1 MTMPPQPSATT
12 SPPLHPAMSWR
23 GLALL
28 PVAIL
33 PSLFASVIG
42 QLFTAVGMVSWYRT
56 LQKPFF
62 NPPDMAFPI
71 VWTFLYALMAVAFWR
86 ILRAR
91 PEAGP
96 KNAAILVYLGQMVL
110 NVGWS
115 YMFFGLRSA
124 LGGLVVSSAMVI
136 ALGFTIRLFQRL
148 DRAAGIALYPYF
160 AWVVFATVLNAAIV
174 WLNPGT

>member
-1 MTMPPQPSATT
+1 MTM
-12 SPPLHPAMSWR
+12 SPGYSSPASPAIHPATSMR
-23 GLALL
+23 GILLL
-28 PVAIL
+28 PVSIL
-33 PSLFASVIG
+33 PSLFASVLG

-62 NPPDMAFPI
+62 NPPDLVFPI

-86 ILRAR
+86 ILRLK

-96 KNAAILVYLGQMVL
+96 KAAAIFAYLGQMVL

-115 YMFFGLRSA
+115 YVFFGLRSP
-124 LGGLVVSSAMVI
+124 LGGVVVSSAMLI
-136 ALGFTIRLFQRL
+136 AIGITIRQFQRL

-160 AWVVFATVLNAAIV
+160 AWVAFATFLNATIV
-174 WLNPGT
+174 YLNPGA